1 MLILKGVIIMADQA
15 EIDKAIAAH
24 GMWKTRLKDAI
35 EKRKID
41 TPAETIRVDNQCA
54 FGKWLYSPA
63 LNSVDKASEHYKTVK
78 DLHAEFHKTAAK
90 VVELALDGK
99 RIEAEKMI
107 ALDGD
112 YAGVSSKLTSA
123 MMGWKRSLR

>member
-1 MLILKGVIIMADQA
+1 MADQA

-35 EKRKID
+35 EKGKID
-41 TPAETIRVDNQCA
+41 TPAETIRVDNHCS

-63 LNSVDKASEHYKTVK
+63 LNSVDKGSEHYKAVK

-99 RIEAEKMI
+99 RTEAEKMI

-112 YAGVSSKLTSA
+112 YAGISAKLTSA
-123 MMGWKRSLR
+123 MVGWKRSLGSY